1 MRRTIEYGNE
11 LEMGILEDETT
22 GRILMREWKCHC
34 SRKVC
39 SSRGDDVA
47 CECGQLYNAYG
58 QRLVDPC
65 LWEENE
71 DY

>member
-1 MRRTIEYGNE
+1 MRIVECQE
-11 LEMGILEDETT
+11 T
-22 GRILMREWKCHC
+22 GRILWKEWKCHC
-34 SRKVC
+34 GRKVF
-39 SSRGDDVA
+39 SEGSGGDVSCD
-47 CECGQLYNAYG
+47 CGQLFNAFG

>member
-1 MRRTIEYGNE
+1 MKIIECKE
-11 LEMGILEDETT
+11 T
-22 GRILMREWKCHC
+22 GRILSREWMCDC
-34 SRKVC
+34 SLTVC

-47 CECGQLYNAYG
+47 CTCGQLYNAYG

-65 LWEENE
+65 LWEEQE

>member
-1 MRRTIEYGNE
+1 MRIVECQ
-11 LEMGILEDETT
+11 DT
-22 GRILMREWKCHC
+22 GRILWREWKCQC

-39 SSRGDDVA
+39 SDGSGEDVA
-47 CECGQLYNAYG
+47 CDCGQLFNAFG